1 MINNAVS
8 ESILVAGQGG
18 TAVFRQC
25 SFSVGVRNNLILLL
39 VEWFAANDHLQAM
52 ELLWCRRVQEVVR
65 QLHKTK
71 SDLDFFFKNTFWA
84 IFNIIS
90 RSAASHHAALRER
103 GRAGMSHI

>member
-71 SDLDFFFKNTFWA
+71 SDLDFFLKIHFGPYLTLF
-84 IFNIIS
+84 
-90 RSAASHHAALRER
+90 HAAQQATMLRCVKGE
-103 GRAGMSHI
+103 GQE